1 MNEYVFED
9 LIINPK
15 TPNLESLI
23 GKEVYCNDVPL
34 ACLDHANEHRG
45 AGILREVRLE
55 SADYPFRVEIPEGGI
70 FGFVCIIPKKEES
83 EPEYVSFESKEEFV
97 EKYMQIREGVAFGLF
112 EDSLLQCGM
121 WLKERGRESDVYCM
135 VTEIWNDGVALGR
148 SKTYNVQNIS
158 GEYSTV
164 IETTSWE
171 DLYKGFTFLDGS
183 PCGKLIEAEH
193 E

>member
-83 EPEYVSFESKEEFV
+83 EPKYVPFKSKEEFV
-97 EKYMQIREGVAFGLF
+97 EKYMQIKEGVAFGPF

-121 WLKERGRESDVYCM
+121 WLKEKDADYALFM
-135 VTEIWNDGVALGR
+135 VTEIWSCGVVFSGDMKTTEELDGEDFTINEA
-148 SKTYNVQNIS
+148 
-158 GEYSTV
+158 
-164 IETTSWE
+164 TTWE
-171 DLYKGFTFLDGS
+171 KLLMLYTFLDGS
-183 PCGKLIEAEH
+183 PCGKLVEAEH

>member
-15 TPNLESLI
+15 TPNLENLI

-45 AGILREVRLE
+45 AGILREVRYE
-55 SADYPFRVEIPEGGI
+55 STDYPFRVEIPEEGI

-83 EPEYVSFESKEEFV
+83 EPKYVPFKSKEEFV

-121 WLKERGRESDVYCM
+121 WLKEKGTDSDVYCM
-135 VTEIWNDGVALGR
+135 VTEVRNEGVALGR

>member
-1 MNEYVFED
+1 MNEYTFAD

-45 AGILREVRLE
+45 AGILREVCRE

-83 EPEYVSFESKEEFV
+83 EPEYVPFESKEEFV
-97 EKYMQIREGVAFGLF
+97 EKYTQIKAGVAFGPF
-112 EDSLLQCGM
+112 EDSLLQCGI
-121 WLKERGRESDVYCM
+121 WLKERGQESDVYCM
-135 VTEIWNDGVALGR
+135 VTEIWKEGVSVGQEEVFLTEG
-148 SKTYNVQNIS
+148 TV
-158 GEYSTV
+158 STDF
-164 IETTSWE
+164 TSWRE
-171 DLYKGFTFLDGS
+171 LCMEYTFLDGS

>member
-1 MNEYVFED
+1 MNEYVFEE

-15 TPNLESLI
+15 TPGLESLI

-45 AGILREVRLE
+45 AGILREVRHE

-83 EPEYVSFESKEEFV
+83 EPEYVPFKSKEEFV
-97 EKYMQIREGVAFGLF
+97 EKYMQIKEGVAFGPF

-121 WLKERGRESDVYCM
+121 WLKERGQESDVYCM
-135 VTEIWNDGVALGR
+135 VTEIWNDGVALGH
-148 SKTYNVQNIS
+148 SKICTVQNTS

-164 IETTSWE
+164 IEITSWK

-183 PCGKLIEAEH
+183 PCGNLKETE
-193 E
+193 

>member
-1 MNEYVFED
+1 MNEYAFED

-83 EPEYVSFESKEEFV
+83 EPEYVPFKSKEEFV
-97 EKYMQIREGVAFGLF
+97 EKYMQIKEGVAFGPF

-121 WLKERGRESDVYCM
+121 WLRQKCDSEDSM
-135 VTEIWNDGVALGR
+135 ILSISPDGVFVLD
-148 SKTYNVQNIS
+148 TFY
-158 GEYSTV
+158 T
-164 IETTSWE
+164 WE
-171 DLYKGFTFLDGS
+171 LLIKDFLFFDGS
-183 PCGKLIEAEH
+183 PCGTLVEAEH